1 MSFNLSVI
9 LREAAS
15 RTPDRTAV
23 VSGSGNLSYRDLD
36 QRSDAVAS
44 ELVRLGVRP
53 GEAVGI
59 QLPNVP
65 EFVATLYGVLKAGAV
80 AIPMNVLNKA
90 PEIAYFLQH
99 SKANVLVTVAGSAAD
114 AAKAVELAGAE
125 HLFVLGA
132 HEEDLPHGAR
142 DYAAL
147 THGNSNPP
155 PFVTRDPGDAAVL
168 LYTSGTTGKPKGVKL
183 THFQLYMNASAHRE
197 AFEMGPDSV
206 VIAVMPLFHALGLS
220 GLLNATVLAGGAV
233 VLLPKF
239 DATAVFE
246 AIQDHGA
253 TILHGV
259 PTMYHAMQHH
269 PDAATFDTSSLKA
282 CGSAGAAIPAELL
295 DAFES
300 TFGVVILEM
309 YGLTESGPLATYNR
323 PDHRRPYSVGTPI
336 WGTEVQ
342 IWDKENNELP
352 RGRGHVGEIV
362 IRGHNT
368 MGGYLDNDAATAE
381 AFAGGWLHSGDL
393 GYRDADGFFFI
404 VDRKKELIIRGGYN
418 VYPREVEE
426 VLYQHPAI
434 FECAVVGLPDER
446 LGEEVTAFV
455 ALKVGHVATPE
466 EIVAFVKERVAA
478 YKYPRTVTVLA
489 DLPKSATG
497 KILKRELLELV
508 SAH

>member
-1 MSFNLSVI
+1 MSFNLSAI
-9 LREAAS
+9 LREAAT
-15 RTPDRTAV
+15 RTPEHTAV
-23 VSGSGNLSYRDLD
+23 ISDSESLSYRDLD

-44 ELVRLGVRP
+44 ELVRLGVEP
-53 GEAVGI
+53 GQAVGV

-65 EFVATLYGVLKAGAV
+65 EFVATFYGILKAGAV
-80 AIPMNVLNKA
+80 AIPMNILNKA

-99 SKANVLVTVAGSAAD
+99 SRANVLVTVAGSAGE
-114 AAKAVELAGAE
+114 AAKAAEQAGAE

-132 HEEDLPHGAR
+132 LESDLPHGAR
-142 DYAAL
+142 DFAAL
-147 THGNSNPP
+147 THASINPA
-155 PFVTRDPGDAAVL
+155 PFVTRDPGDTAVL
-168 LYTSGTTGKPKGVKL
+168 LYTSGTTGKPKGVEL

-197 AFEMGPDSV
+197 AFDMGSDSV

-220 GLLNATVLAGGAV
+220 GLLNATVLAGGSV

-246 AIQDHGA
+246 AIHTHGA

-259 PTMYHAMQHH
+259 PTMYHAMQNHV
-269 PDAATFDTSSLKA
+269 DRDTFDTASLRF

-295 DAFES
+295 DAFEAS
-300 TFGVVILEM
+300 FGVSILEM

-323 PDHRRPYSVGTPI
+323 PDHRKPYSVGTPI

-342 IWDKENNELP
+342 IWDKDNNELP
-352 RGRGHVGEIV
+352 RGREHVGEIV

-393 GYRDADGFFFI
+393 GYCDEDGFFFI

-434 FECAVVGLPDER
+434 FECAVLGLPDER
-446 LGEEVTAFV
+446 LGEEVTAVV
-455 ALKVGHVATPE
+455 ALKVGQSATPE
-466 EIVAFVKERVAA
+466 EIVGFVKERVAA
-478 YKYPRTVTVLA
+478 YKYPRTVTVMA

-508 SAH
+508 ASH